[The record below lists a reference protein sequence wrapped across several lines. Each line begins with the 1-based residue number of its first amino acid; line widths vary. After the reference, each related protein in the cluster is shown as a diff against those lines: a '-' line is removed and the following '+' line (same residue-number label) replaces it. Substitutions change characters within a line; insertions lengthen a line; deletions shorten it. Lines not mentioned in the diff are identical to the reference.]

1 MMPDTHGAT
10 QTGGVAPSG
19 GRRMV
24 LGGAVWIAGF
34 VLISQASALGL
45 DAVRPFIPF
54 LLVGGVIVF
63 ATGLHKVLWAP
74 PRDTMSIPAA
84 LRPIISGA
92 IAIALSMCLS
102 FVGGIVLG
110 FFRVRR

>member
-1 MMPDTHGAT
+1 MSDTRSAT
-10 QTGGVAPSG
+10 QTAGVAPSG
-19 GRRMV
+19 GRRMA
-24 LGGAVWIAGF
+24 LGGAVWIGGF
-34 VLISQASALGL
+34 VLIFQASALGL

-74 PRDTMSIPAA
+74 PRDKMAIPAA

-92 IAIALSMCLS
+92 IAVALSMCLS
-102 FVGGIVLG
+102 FVGGAVLG
-110 FFRVRR
+110 YLRAHH